1 MTIGLRLKEE
11 RERLGFSQ
19 TAFAGVGNTTKKSQ
33 IDYEK
38 DLTHPKS
45 IYLSAIAKLGA
56 DVLYIVTGERCDSA
70 MTSDEKELIELFR
83 AAPLVLKAAVIGAL
97 HSGSSVLPNGHS
109 GHHVLIGDV
118 SVGNVSSGQGGV
130 TIGGVVTSAFREG

>member
-1 MTIGLRLKEE
+1 MTIGIRLKEE

-56 DVLYIVTGERCDSA
+56 DVLYIVTGERCASA

-83 AAPLVLKAAVIGAL
+83 AAPLVLKAAVIGTL
-97 HSGSSVLPNGHS
+97 HGGSSVLPSGHS
-109 GHHVLIGDV
+109 SGPTVLIGD
-118 SVGNVSSGQGGV
+118 VSSGQGGV
-130 TIGGVVTSAFREG
+130 TIGGIMNSALSALRDR